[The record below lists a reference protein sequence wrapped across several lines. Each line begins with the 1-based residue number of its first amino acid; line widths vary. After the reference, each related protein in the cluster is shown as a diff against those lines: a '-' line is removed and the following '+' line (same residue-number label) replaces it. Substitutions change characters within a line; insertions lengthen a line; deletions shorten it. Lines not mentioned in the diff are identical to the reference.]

1 MLSHYIQSKI
11 GEILMSIGEN
21 KFIRI
26 LLIIIAIASL
36 ILIIKINITPKY
48 DPKIYE
54 EVYSEYE
61 NIVEKAESTNDTN
74 NFNNTDMSN
83 TNEGNII
90 YKVSGIT
97 SGKNTYTVAGKI
109 EIPKIN
115 VAYPIVKETSDE
127 YLKVAPTKYA
137 GPRMHSVG
145 NYCIVG
151 HNYKNDQFFSNL
163 SQLKNNDEI
172 YLTSNSGKKL
182 SYFVYAKYEV
192 NENDLS
198 CTSQE
203 TNGKI
208 EATLITCTTNKQNR
222 LVVKCKATT

>member
-1 MLSHYIQSKI
+1 
-11 GEILMSIGEN
+11 MSIGEK
-21 KFIRI
+21 KFIRM
-26 LLIIIAIASL
+26 LLIVIAIASL

-74 NFNNTDMSN
+74 NLNNTEIST
-83 TNEGNII
+83 TNEENIV

-115 VAYPIVKETSDE
+115 IAYPIVKETSDE

-137 GPRMHSVG
+137 GPRMHAVG

-151 HNYKNDQFFSNL
+151 HNYKNDQFFSKL
-163 SQLKNNDEI
+163 SQLEKNDEV
-172 YLTSNSGKKL
+172 YLISNGGKRVTYL
-182 SYFVYAKYEV
+182 VYAKYEV

-198 CTSQE
+198 CTSQD
-203 TNGKI
+203 TNGEV
-208 EATLITCTTNKQNR
+208 EATLITCTSKKQNR
-222 LVVKCKATT
+222 LVVKCRAKI

>member
-1 MLSHYIQSKI
+1 
-11 GEILMSIGEN
+11 MSIGEKN
-21 KFIRI
+21 FIRM
-26 LLIIIAIASL
+26 LLIVIAIASL

-61 NIVEKAESTNDTN
+61 NIVKKTESTNDTN
-74 NFNNTDMSN
+74 NLNNTEIST
-83 TNEGNII
+83 TNEENIV

-115 VAYPIVKETSDE
+115 IAYPIVKETSDE

-137 GPRMHSVG
+137 GPRMHAVG

-151 HNYKNDQFFSNL
+151 HNYKNDQFFSKL
-163 SQLKNNDEI
+163 SQLEKNDEV
-172 YLTSNSGKKL
+172 YLISNGGKRVTYL
-182 SYFVYAKYEV
+182 VYAKYEV

-198 CTSQE
+198 CTSQD
-203 TNGKI
+203 TNGEV
-208 EATLITCTTNKQNR
+208 EATLITCTSKKQNR
-222 LVVKCKATT
+222 LVVKCRAKI

>member
-1 MLSHYIQSKI
+1 
-11 GEILMSIGEN
+11 MSIGEKN
-21 KFIRI
+21 FIRM
-26 LLIIIAIASL
+26 LLIVIAIASL

-61 NIVEKAESTNDTN
+61 NIVEKTESTNDTN
-74 NFNNTDMSN
+74 NLNNTEIST
-83 TNEGNII
+83 TNEENIV

-115 VAYPIVKETSDE
+115 IAYPIVKETSDE

-137 GPRMHSVG
+137 GPRMHAVG

-151 HNYKNDQFFSNL
+151 HNYKNDQFFSKL
-163 SQLKNNDEI
+163 SQLEKNDEV
-172 YLTSNSGKKL
+172 YLISNGGKRVTYL
-182 SYFVYAKYEV
+182 VYAKYEV

-198 CTSQE
+198 CTSQD
-203 TNGKI
+203 TNGEV
-208 EATLITCTTNKQNR
+208 EATLITCTSKKQNR
-222 LVVKCKATT
+222 LVVKCRAKI